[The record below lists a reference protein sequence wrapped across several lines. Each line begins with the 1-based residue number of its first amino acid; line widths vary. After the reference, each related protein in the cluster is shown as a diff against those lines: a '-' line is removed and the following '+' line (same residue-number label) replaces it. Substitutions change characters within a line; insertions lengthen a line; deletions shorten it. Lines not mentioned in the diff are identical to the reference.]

1 MKGLLRALAGTAIVC
16 VIVIIISIT
25 IGVFRLAVSGGGG
38 GSREDH
44 VAVINLEGIILE
56 SSDFLRKVDE
66 VTDNEY
72 AKAVVVR
79 IDSPGGVVGPS
90 QEFFESLKKLDEKKP
105 VIISMGAVAASG
117 GYYAALGG
125 RKIYANPGTLTA
137 SIGVIMEFV
146 NTEKLY
152 NWAKIERMTLK
163 AGKLKDVGNPNRPMK
178 PEEKAFINTLLAD
191 IHAQFRTAVQ
201 SRRGLSEAEME
212 TATDGRIMS
221 GEQALKA
228 KLVDALGG
236 IADAIAEA
244 RSAAKLPEDAPVHYP
259 RPPKGMVEKYFF
271 GETLSGIGEVMGL
284 LKSTQ
289 PFALRSGWQ
298 VLLLAP
304 LY

>member
-25 IGVFRLAVSGGGG
+25 IGIFRLAVSGGGG
-38 GSREDH
+38 GAREDH
-44 VAVINLEGIILE
+44 VAVLNLEGVILDA
-56 SSDFLRKVDE
+56 SDFLRRVEE
-66 VTDNEY
+66 VKDNDY
-72 AKAVVVR
+72 AKAVVVS
-79 IDSPGGVVGPS
+79 INSPGGVVGPS

-137 SIGVIMEFV
+137 SIGVIMEFL

-152 NWAKIERMTLK
+152 NWAKIERFTLK
-163 AGKLKDVGNPNRPMK
+163 AGKLKDVGSPNRPMK
-178 PEEKAFINTLLAD
+178 PEEKAFLNTLLAD
-191 IHAQFRTAVQ
+191 IHAQFKTAVQ
-201 SRRGLSEAEME
+201 TRRGLSDAEME
-212 TATDGRIMS
+212 DTTDGRIMT
-221 GEQALKA
+221 GQQALKA

-236 IADAIAEA
+236 LADAVAEA
-244 RSAAKLPEDAPVHYP
+244 RAVAKLPEDAPVHYP
-259 RPPKGMVEKYFF
+259 RPPKGMLEKYFF
-271 GETLSGIGEVMGL
+271 GETLSGIGEVLGVL
-284 LKSTQ
+284 QSTQ

-298 VLLLAP
+298 ILLLAP